1 MTLKSEILK
10 TVSVYSLHTF
20 LADVIADSQVFNINL
35 IIKNAKKKLLKAKEE
50 YGFTEVFWEIGIRNE
65 ND

>member
-1 MTLKSEILK
+1 LTLKSEILK